1 MKPDTR
7 SSLIDVATGQV
18 RRQGYSAFSYA
29 DLANVAGIRKPS
41 IHHHFPTKEDL
52 GVELVAT
59 YSEQF
64 SQELDRIDSET
75 ENVIERLRAYARLY
89 RQALDAKQGCLCGV
103 LASEIAVLPPR
114 VQAGVRQ
121 FFRENLR
128 WLERTLRSGCASG
141 RLRNGVEPRRDAR
154 TVLATLQGA
163 VLIALSVQQPAS
175 FDQAVEGLLRG
186 LSIERA

>member
-7 SSLIDVATGQV
+7 SSLIDFATGQV

-64 SQELDRIDSET
+64 SQELNRIDSET
-75 ENVIERLRAYARLY
+75 EDVIERLRAYARLY

-114 VQAGVRQ
+114 VQAGVRR

-128 WLERTLRSGCASG
+128 WLERTLRSGCGSD
-141 RLRNGVEPRRDAR
+141 RLRSGVEPRRDAR

-163 VLIALSVQQPAS
+163 VLLALSVQQTAS
-175 FDQAVEGLLRG
+175 FDQAVEGLLKG
-186 LSIERA
+186 LSTERA